1 MGHDGKALIRSM
13 RDSECDSFERA
24 CAELVGVLG
33 VNSAGKSPPTRAV
46 PICVERWHE
55 WFYSDEIWFSSP
67 DTSLLIDPEIGLAS
81 LRNPV
86 TGLVVQHDGL
96 SWVGSTAIRSVVA
109 IAGDKRFA
117 VAAGTVVVGQKIFLP
132 YISGGVQRDV
142 PEDFYVLGAGGLRP
156 IKMCRARV
164 MSRRDMLDEARES
177 SNRISLILSYRLTM
191 RYEWQASVGEP
202 GGASAMFP
210 VSRWACAD
218 LFATRDALPG
228 RSRRSALRHF
238 VEKHAR
244 RSPGDT
250 GGPSDVDVRR
260 YLRGQ
265 TRFSWNGLDCEI
277 IPPAFDAEAIE
288 ASKR

>member
-1 MGHDGKALIRSM
+1 MGHEGKKIIRSM

-24 CAELVGVLG
+24 CAELVAVLG
-33 VNSAGKSPPTRAV
+33 VNSFGKHPPQRAV
-46 PICVERWHE
+46 PICVERWHP
-55 WFYSDEIWFSSP
+55 WFYSDETWFSSP
-67 DTSLLIDPEIGLAS
+67 DSSLLEDAEIGLMS
-81 LRNPV
+81 LRNPAV
-86 TGLVVQHDGL
+86 GLVSRHDGM
-96 SWVGSTAIRSVVA
+96 SFVGSTAVRAVVA
-109 IAGDKRFA
+109 IHGDKRFA
-117 VAAGTVVVGQKIFLP
+117 VPAGTVVVGQRIFLP
-132 YISGGVQRDV
+132 YISGGVQMGV
-142 PEDFYVLGAGGLRP
+142 PEDFYVLRDGGLKAIR
-156 IKMCRARV
+156 MCRSRV
-164 MSRRDMLDEARES
+164 MSRRDALDEERES

-191 RYEWQASVGEP
+191 RYEWQVSVGEP

-210 VSRWACAD
+210 VPRRACAD

-244 RSPGDT
+244 RRPDT
-250 GGPSDVDVRR
+250 DGPSDVDVRR

-265 TRFSWNGLDCEI
+265 TRFSWNGLECEI